1 MGYSS
6 WVPQNSS
13 TATSRQARER
23 GLPRTAKTLSEYC
36 KFRETQSRY
45 LVANVVYR
53 KVLQAQTTET
63 RVGKGL
69 FSILMVLILS
79 GYLVIMDL
87 RKKSM
92 VTGAVILLG

>member
-1 MGYSS
+1 M
-6 WVPQNSS
+6 
-13 TATSRQARER
+13 
-23 GLPRTAKTLSEYC
+23 
-36 KFRETQSRY
+36 
-45 LVANVVYR
+45 VYR

-87 RKKSM
+87 MRKSM